1 MIWKTM
7 MLCLSKRE
15 KIKEI
20 GNSIFSDALKINKDI
35 PFDKMMKLFT
45 RLILLASSKLRK
57 GIVEYALN
65 IERI

>member
-1 MIWKTM
+1 M